1 MKNTFPFI
9 LLLLAI
15 YFIPASVSG
24 SQSGAPD
31 NDDSFLIHSWFFGTS
46 LPNDLPL
53 INIEPAYGLLEGGL
67 LEFKSALLGYPFSP
81 FHPNWRKASM
91 ERRNTPTPINYHP
104 EGNLNISYENANMR
118 GIQIKQP
125 FTGDGGE
132 NTLIFQ
138 LPSTGFNELIVR
150 FAAKDEGAA
159 DAMIIDYAVNQ
170 GAPVWITTGLVTNIF
185 PLSDEYQLYE
195 INLTESATQ
204 MPPPPPGHGFGDDQL
219 PYATYMLV
227 NDNPDFKIRIR
238 FAGDN
243 MGNDEGARVT
253 FNNFSLHGSVVADD
267 YQVIS
272 LNAGW
277 NGISSFIL
285 PDNAAIEHIFL
296 PATQSLV
303 IAQNFDGVYWPSE
316 GLNTLLNWNPQTG
329 YAVKAISDAQL
340 LISGQKPENPTLTLG
355 QGWSFL
361 PVLNECSFV
370 VEDLF
375 APASGQ
381 LAIVKEVAGPKVY
394 WPSFGI
400 NNLLI
405 VEPGKAYMVLMTGE
419 GTLDFSNCPDAAYL
433 KKFRTRFHTALKTG
447 LTTPK
452 ANTLFTHTI
461 AIPDQL
467 AGNFQ
472 PGDVISAHDEQDD
485 CFGVVVWD
493 DRNAALTLFG
503 NDGTTPAK
511 DGFNEQEPFSL
522 RLKRPATNE
531 VFAMDVTF
539 DPSYPEN
546 SGLFAVNGLSV
557 IKNIE
562 LIPSG
567 IVPLKNDISVNISP
581 NPAQHQ
587 VVISIDDMQVESVLI
602 NIYRMDGSLVKTQ
615 KIGQNPLAIN
625 IDYLSSGI
633 YILQIQVNDAVITR
647 RLIKE

>member
-1 MKNTFPFI
+1 MKNPIPAI
-9 LLLLAI
+9 LLLLA
-15 YFIPASVSG
+15 ASFLPVSISG
-24 SQSGAPD
+24 SQTIYPE
-31 NDDSFLIHSWFFGTS
+31 NEESFLIHSWFFGTA
-46 LPNDLPL
+46 LPSDLPL
-53 INIEPAYGLLEGGL
+53 LSIEPSYRLLEGSSI
-67 LEFKSALLGYPFSP
+67 EFKSALLGYPFNP
-81 FHPNWRKASM
+81 FHQNWRKASM
-91 ERRNTPTPINYHP
+91 ERRNAPTPINYHP

-132 NTLIFQ
+132 NTLIFH
-138 LPSTGFNELIVR
+138 LPSTGFNELVFR
-150 FAAKDEGAA
+150 FAATDEGAA
-159 DAMIIDYAVNQ
+159 DNMIFDYSVNQ
-170 GAPVWITTGLVTNIF
+170 GAPVWITTGLVTNVF
-185 PLSDEYQLYE
+185 PLADDYLLYE
-195 INLTESATQ
+195 VNLTESATQ

-227 NDNPDFKIRIR
+227 NDNPNFKIRIR
-238 FAGDN
+238 FAGDD
-243 MGNDEGARVT
+243 MGTDEGKRVT
-253 FNNFSLHGSVVADD
+253 FNNFSLHGAIAADD
-267 YQVIS
+267 YQVIA
-272 LNAGW
+272 LNEGW
-277 NGISSFIL
+277 NGISSYIQ
-285 PDNAAIEHIFL
+285 PGNDAIEHIFL
-296 PATQSLV
+296 PAEQSLIIV
-303 IAQNFDGVYWPSE
+303 QNFDGAYWPSE
-316 GLNTLLNWNPQTG
+316 GMNTLINWNPQTG
-329 YAVKAISDAQL
+329 YAVKSLGEAQL
-340 LISGQKPENPTLTLG
+340 VISGQKQENPTLTLG

-400 NNLLI
+400 NNLHL

-419 GTLDFSNCPDAAYL
+419 GTLDFSNCPDVAYL
-433 KKFRTRFHTALKTG
+433 KKFRNRFHTALKTG

-461 AIPDQL
+461 AIPDYL
-467 AGNFQ
+467 SGNFQ
-472 PGDVISAHDEQDD
+472 PGDIISAHDNQDN

-493 DRNAALTLFG
+493 ERNAALTLFG
-503 NDGTTPAK
+503 NDGTTPSK

-522 RLKRPATNE
+522 RLQKAETNE
-531 VFAMDVTF
+531 VFEMNVAF
-539 DPSYPEN
+539 DPAFSSN

-557 IKNIE
+557 IKTIE
-562 LIPSG
+562 LSPSG
-567 IVPLKNDISVNISP
+567 IVPQKNDISVHISP
-581 NPAQHQ
+581 NPAQNQ
-587 VVISIDDMQVESVLI
+587 FVLSIDETHVESALL